1 MFTKSQSKEKPLALE
16 NAGNDR
22 YIVRQNITEET
33 DAEGEIYYTYEEN
46 IVTKDA
52 LDVMQCVEGVELKRE
67 SAIIDEYTQ
76 QLIEEGSL

>member
-1 MFTKSQSKEKPLALE
+1 MFIKSQSKEKPLALE

-67 SAIIDEYTQ
+67 STIIDEYTQ